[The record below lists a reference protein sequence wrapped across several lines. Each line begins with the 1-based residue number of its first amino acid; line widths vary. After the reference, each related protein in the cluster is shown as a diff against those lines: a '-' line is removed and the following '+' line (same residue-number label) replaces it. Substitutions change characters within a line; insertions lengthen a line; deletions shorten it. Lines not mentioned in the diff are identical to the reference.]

1 MKQQR
6 ERRKRRVGRR
16 NTVGFMMIVFIL
28 GFLVGM
34 SVWKPGVV
42 HAETVTSAGEA
53 DAGGKD
59 AGAKQSV
66 KGAGAETDAEDAKRS
81 VKAADG
87 DAAAETESG
96 ADGDAAAETPAEDEE
111 VPAEKAG
118 KKKYHKVTFDGNGKA
133 GTLWTLRVADGKTIC
148 ETIEGM
154 KDPLKGWKKYY
165 AELDVNGKHYKVE
178 RYSTEKKDKIDPDH
192 PYIIQ
197 YSATW
202 DMLNVAIKED
212 VTVYARWDERI
223 DEVVIRIYQPPCGL
237 TVDTPYLGKGVWDWE
252 SQQNPPELAVP
263 KGKKYE
269 LDYDEGFGLPGFWID
284 GEEPFEGTMVGG
296 ETYQAEVM
304 LRCDSNFYFSPET
317 KVTIRGGSLVESRL
331 GDDDC
336 VVISTEAQHSPEK
349 IKAVKPTEKK
359 EGRKAYYR
367 CEGCEEWFSDKK
379 CEHKIEDHSSI
390 RIPKLSP
397 AEPATEKKTETP
409 EKPRVPKDS
418 VPETGDED
426 GALWGMDA
434 MTCMWLFIVSGILL
448 LYVAVKKRDNGDSPH
463 CHVLPAKR
471 DKRDCPRCHADGG

>member
-1 MKQQR
+1 MLKQQR

-28 GFLVGM
+28 GFLAGM
-34 SVWKPGVV
+34 SVWTPGVV
-42 HAETVTSAGEA
+42 HAETVTESGE
-53 DAGGKD
+53 DI
-59 AGAKQSV
+59 
-66 KGAGAETDAEDAKRS
+66 
-81 VKAADG
+81 

-96 ADGDAAAETPAEDEE
+96 ADIDAAAETPAEDEE

-165 AELDVNGKHYKVE
+165 AELDVNGKHYKVD
-178 RYSTEKKDKIDPDH
+178 RYSTEKKDKRDPDH
-192 PYIIQ
+192 PFVILN
-197 YSATW
+197 SATS

-237 TVDTPYLGKGVWDWE
+237 TVDTPYLGKGVWDWL

-269 LDYDEGFGLPGFWID
+269 LDYEEGFGLPGFWID

-304 LRCDSNFYFSPET
+304 LRCDSNYYFSPET

-367 CEGCEEWFSDKK
+367 CEGCKEWFSDKK

-390 RIPKLSP
+390 RIPKLRP
-397 AEPATEKKTETP
+397 AEPATETEPATEKKTETP

-426 GALWGMDA
+426 GVLWGMDA

-471 DKRDCPRCHADGG
+471 DKRDCPRCHAGGG